1 MKKYFIIE
9 FGGEKEINEME
20 ALELDN
26 INEAIDWI
34 KDSMASDEDYFDIDI
49 DCEIQL
55 MHYTQFGTELDF
67 YAQAFVS
74 VDYQNIATHEM
85 VDSEMYSV
93 EDIIK
98 RNLSIVSKITKT
110 MVEIWS

>member
-1 MKKYFIIE
+1 MKEYFVIE

-26 INEAIDWI
+26 INEAIKWI
-34 KDSMASDEDYFDIDI
+34 KGSMESDEEYYNINI

-74 VDYQNIATHEM
+74 VEYDDILNQEM
-85 VDSEMYSV
+85 KNSDIYSV
-93 EDIIK
+93 QDIIES
-98 RNLSIVSKITKT
+98 NLSIVSKITT
-110 MVEIWS
+110 RMVER